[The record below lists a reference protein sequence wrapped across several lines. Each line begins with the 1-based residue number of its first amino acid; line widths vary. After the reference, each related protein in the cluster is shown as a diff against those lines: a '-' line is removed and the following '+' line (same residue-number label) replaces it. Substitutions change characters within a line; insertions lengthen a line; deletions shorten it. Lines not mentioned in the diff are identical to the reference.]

1 MAGVL
6 LRNVVGFLVQMVPC
20 AVLCLM
26 PFGNRFVCGAR
37 HAWARAAAI
46 VAAGLVAFLGVVALP
61 FVVPGGVPFEVYNPL
76 QNVVFIA
83 TAAGL
88 FVLYLREVD
97 APAAQKAFVFSLVT
111 FFGFFATLTSSNA
124 SYLMGLSEQSDGYMY
139 YPPRLAVMV
148 AVYVAF
154 FFVMSAVMRAVGRML
169 ASRLEPA
176 TWWRM
181 TALPSILVV
190 TLLLGAWLPPLDYG
204 SMYFTTC
211 LAITVDGVILAW
223 WMLGMVRRANED
235 AEKRAELEHAL
246 HAHSVERESIEGELA
261 RARTR
266 VAELERAV
274 AERARDAA
282 GTDVGVGAEAVS
294 ADVAGNA
301 VDERPVVLSTARRAV
316 SFMPGEVAYVDS
328 LNRVR
333 AIHFV
338 NGERVEI
345 DMTLSA
351 IVDALPTDRF
361 VYCHRSV
368 VVNLDHVSAL
378 SSDDLTLDDGTAL
391 PVSRR
396 RYIEVREAL
405 SDR

>member
-1 MAGVL
+1 MTGVL
-6 LRNVVGFLVQMVPC
+6 IRNVVGFLVQMVPC
-20 AVLCLM
+20 AALCLM
-26 PFGNRFVCGAR
+26 PFGDRFVCGAR

-46 VAAGLVAFLGVVALP
+46 IAAGLVVFLGVVASP
-61 FVVPGGVPFEVYNPL
+61 FVVPGGVPFKVYNPL
-76 QNVVFIA
+76 QNVVFLG

-111 FFGFFATLTSSNA
+111 FFGFFATLSSSNA

-139 YPPRLAVMV
+139 YPPRLAVMAV
-148 AVYVAF
+148 VYVAF
-154 FFVMSAVMRAVGRML
+154 FCAMSVVMRAVGRML
-169 ASRLEPA
+169 DSRLESA

-181 TALPSILVV
+181 TALLSILVA
-190 TLLLGAWLPPLDYG
+190 TLLLGAWLPPLDYETL
-204 SMYFTTC
+204 YFTTC
-211 LAITVDGVILAW
+211 LTITVDGVILAW
-223 WMLGMVRRANED
+223 WMLGMERRANED

-246 HAHSVERESIEGELA
+246 RTHA
-261 RARTR
+261 
-266 VAELERAV
+266 AEQ
-274 AERARDAA
+274 
-282 GTDVGVGAEAVS
+282 
-294 ADVAGNA
+294 
-301 VDERPVVLSTARRAV
+301 PVVLSTARRAV

-351 IVDALPTDRF
+351 IVDVLPADRF
-361 VYCHRSV
+361 AYCHRSV

-378 SSDDLTLDDGTAL
+378 SSDDLTLDDGTVL

-396 RYIEVREAL
+396 RYVEGRDAL
-405 SDR
+405 ADR

>member
-1 MAGVL
+1 MTGVL
-6 LRNVVGFLVQMVPC
+6 IRNVVGFLVQMVPC
-20 AVLCLM
+20 AALCLM
-26 PFGNRFVCGAR
+26 PFGDRFVCGAR

-46 VAAGLVAFLGVVALP
+46 IAAGLVVFLGVVASP
-61 FVVPGGVPFEVYNPL
+61 FVVPGGVPFKVYNPL
-76 QNVVFIA
+76 QNVVFLG

-111 FFGFFATLTSSNA
+111 FFGFFATLSSSNA

-139 YPPRLAVMV
+139 YPPRLAVMAV
-148 AVYVAF
+148 VYVAF
-154 FFVMSAVMRAVGRML
+154 FCAMSVVMRAVGRML
-169 ASRLEPA
+169 DSRLESA

-181 TALPSILVV
+181 TALPSILVA
-190 TLLLGAWLPPLDYG
+190 TLLLGAWLPPLDYETL
-204 SMYFTTC
+204 YFTTC
-211 LAITVDGVILAW
+211 LTITVDGVILAW

-246 HAHSVERESIEGELA
+246 RAHAA
-261 RARTR
+261 
-266 VAELERAV
+266 
-274 AERARDAA
+274 
-282 GTDVGVGAEAVS
+282 
-294 ADVAGNA
+294 
-301 VDERPVVLSTARRAV
+301 ERPVVLSTARRAV

-333 AIHFV
+333 SIHFANGQSVQIDMTLSAIAEELPGDCFAYCHRSIMVNLNHVRAIHFV

-351 IVDALPTDRF
+351 IVDVLPADRF
-361 VYCHRSV
+361 AYCHRSV

-378 SSDDLTLDDGTAL
+378 SSDDLTLDDGTVL

-396 RYIEVREAL
+396 RYVEGRDAL
-405 SDR
+405 ADR